1 MNALD
6 YAILGVLLISVLIGV
21 VRGAIREIVNVVGW
35 VMGFLAAQTYAP
47 DLVPFFSD
55 WMVDPVIRFVVAWIL
70 IFFSVVIGISVIGS
84 LIAEGVRK
92 LGLGT
97 LDRIVGAAIGALRGA
112 LVLLLL
118 TLAAGLTTFPRVPI
132 WKEAAL
138 TPWLETAALY
148 VRSMLPENLAKRIQ
162 YGRVQPQRI

>member
-1 MNALD
+1 MNVLD

-21 VRGAIREIVNVVGW
+21 FRGAIREIVNIVGW
-35 VMGFLAAQTYAP
+35 VAGFFAAKMFAP
-47 DLVPFFSD
+47 ELVPFFSD
-55 WMVDPVIRFVVAWIL
+55 WMVDPVIRFVVAWLL

-92 LGLGT
+92 LGLGS

-112 LVLLLL
+112 LVLLFLA
-118 TLAAGLTTFPRVPI
+118 LAAGLTTFPRAPI

-148 VRSMLPENLAKRIQ
+148 VRSMLPEGLAKRIQ
-162 YGRVQPQRI
+162 YDRVQPQKI

>member
-6 YAILGVLLISVLIGV
+6 YAILVVLLLSVLIGV
-21 VRGAIREIVNVVGW
+21 VRGAVREIVNVVGW
-35 VMGFLAAQTYAP
+35 VAGFIAAQTFTP
-47 DLVPFFSD
+47 DLVPYFSD
-55 WMVDPVIRFVVAWIL
+55 WMVDPAIRHVVAWIL
-70 IFFSVVIGISVIGS
+70 IFFCVVISISVIGS

-118 TLAAGLTTFPRVPI
+118 TLAAGLTTFPRATI
-132 WKEAAL
+132 WKEASL

-148 VRSMLPENLAKRIQ
+148 VRSLLPENLAKRIQ
-162 YGRVQPQRI
+162 YGRTPPQRT